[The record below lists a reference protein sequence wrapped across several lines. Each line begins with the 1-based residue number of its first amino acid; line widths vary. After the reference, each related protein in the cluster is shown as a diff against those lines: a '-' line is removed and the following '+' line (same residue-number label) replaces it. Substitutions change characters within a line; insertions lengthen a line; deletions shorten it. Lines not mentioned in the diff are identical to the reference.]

1 MRYADV
7 ILPLPLQGTFTYAV
21 PDGMAVKVGM
31 RVMVPLGRSK
41 SYVGLVDNIHDQ
53 RPQGYDVKAIA
64 QVMDAESIVTDRQLQ
79 LWHWISDY
87 YLSPIGEVY
96 KAALPAG
103 LKAEDGYRP
112 KTETYIRLTEQYRNV
127 AALHIALNVLARAR
141 KQLEAFTAY
150 LELSHW
156 DEIEEE
162 EQLDSRFRV
171 QGSRFRIQV
180 ARWSR

>member
-64 QVMDAESIVTDRQLQ
+64 QVMDDQTRSHIPQKSLSVDCAF
-79 LWHWISDY
+79 HSDQ
-87 YLSPIGEVY
+87 
-96 KAALPAG
+96 K
-103 LKAEDGYRP
+103 
-112 KTETYIRLTEQYRNV
+112 
-127 AALHIALNVLARAR
+127 
-141 KQLEAFTAY
+141 
-150 LELSHW
+150 
-156 DEIEEE
+156 
-162 EQLDSRFRV
+162 
-171 QGSRFRIQV
+171 
-180 ARWSR
+180 